1 MFWGQM
7 IQSKNKLVLEWER
20 RRRSGRPLPKSPDAL
35 QRKDV
40 CGLDVTAFPS
50 PSPQQSIRHLREPS
64 RSLQE
69 HSGCTGLG
77 QPWFQFSTDGNS
89 QCLGGPLRPGR
100 PYLTMTEHFHA
111 SFSLLPHPPLCISL
125 AGPLT
130 PACHAQSLC
139 TCHSSGL
146 LFPQLFTGLTPDHS
160 DPNSAE
166 TSERLSLKPP
176 PMNPFLSMT
185 WPSLFS

>member
-1 MFWGQM
+1 MSPALTGGFLTTGPPGRFHIVLEFSICSEIYILGVWSKKRKSQMFWGQM

-20 RRRSGRPLPKSPDAL
+20 RQRSGRPLPKSPDAL

-89 QCLGGPLRPGR
+89 QCLGGSLRPGR

-111 SFSLLPHPPLCISL
+111 SFSLLPHPHCAS
-125 AGPLT
+125 A
-130 PACHAQSLC
+130 
-139 TCHSSGL
+139 L
-146 LFPQLFTGLTPDHS
+146 LDL
-160 DPNSAE
+160 
-166 TSERLSLKPP
+166 
-176 PMNPFLSMT
+176 
-185 WPSLFS
+185 